1 MPVSGK
7 FELNVTTST
16 QEEMDRIAEAI
27 YSGFAENIIKQH
39 VLWSQFMQPAGAPV
53 ATRPAAPEPQLT
65 RATTRSKAGAQP
77 SVPVKK
83 ERATGVIGRGRM
95 GRTQK

>member
-16 QEEMDRIAEAI
+16 QEEMDRIAEAV

-39 VLWSQFMQPAGAPV
+39 VLWSQFMPPV
-53 ATRPAAPEPQLT
+53 DVTATARPAAPAPQLT
-65 RATTRSKAGAQP
+65 RATTRSKAGEQP
-77 SVPVKK
+77 SAPVKK

>member
-1 MPVSGK
+1 MSVSGK
-7 FELNVTTST
+7 FELNITTST

-39 VLWSQFMQPAGAPV
+39 VLWAQFLAPSPGMPAGPSVPQPELKRAETHIKGGAKPV
-53 ATRPAAPEPQLT
+53 A
-65 RATTRSKAGAQP
+65 
-77 SVPVKK
+77 PVKK